1 MNPQIRHLMSLA
13 VDYIQKGKLDD
24 AERLFKQ
31 VIKVVP
37 KHPEAL
43 RLLGVCLAMK
53 RDLQA
58 ALKMVDSAIKI
69 DPKNYLAFSNKGNI
83 LKDLF
88 QYKAALE
95 SYDKAIALQPSYA
108 EVHNNKGNLLQD
120 MNQPEAALVS
130 YKKAIALQP
139 NYSDAYS
146 NAGNAYR
153 RLNLLDDALEAFEK
167 AIEFAGGSDVIL
179 GAYVNLKMQ
188 QCHWVGIE
196 GYLETLQ
203 RGEIRRK
210 DKFYPFNLLA
220 VCEDPFVIKQ
230 ITQEYMASIHPQK
243 DDLGVLAKY
252 DRKEK
257 VRIGYFS
264 PDFRNHAVSFLMA
277 DVIER
282 HDKNKF
288 ELIAFSIGQGA
299 QDEMRNRLE
308 SSFDQFIDVFSKSE
322 IEIAQLARDLKID
335 IAVDLGGLTQDTRP
349 SIFAFRAAPI
359 QIGYIGYLSTMAAPY
374 MDYIISD
381 KTIIPAELQSAYTEK
396 VIYLP
401 SYQAND
407 SKRPNAEK
415 VFTREELGLPS
426 KGFIFCSFNNSF
438 KLTPSVFD
446 SWARILKEVE
456 GSVLYLYAEN
466 ETVSKNLS
474 SEIEKRG
481 VNKTRLIFGGR
492 LSREDYLAR
501 YRVADLFLDTTPYNA
516 GTTASDALWMGL
528 PVLTMLGHS
537 FSARM
542 GASLLIA
549 IGLPELIASSQEDY
563 EALAIALALDPCRM
577 AEIKEKLMRN
587 IAIAPLFNS
596 ELFTKNLEIAYE
608 AVYDR
613 YQNDL
618 PREHIDFVC

>member
-1 MNPQIRHLMSLA
+1 MNPQIGHLMCLA

-43 RLLGVCLAMK
+43 RLLGVCLAMR

-58 ALKMVDSAIKI
+58 ALKMMDSAIKI

-95 SYDKAIALQPSYA
+95 SYDKAITLQPNYA
-108 EVHNNKGNLLQD
+108 EAHNNKGNLLQD
-120 MNQPEAALVS
+120 MNQLEAALAS
-130 YKKAIALQP
+130 YERAIALQP

-146 NAGNAYR
+146 NAGNTLR
-153 RLNLLDDALEAFEK
+153 KLNSLDKALEAFEK

-188 QCHWVGIE
+188 QCDWAGIE
-196 GYLETLQ
+196 GYLNTLQ
-203 RGEIRRK
+203 TGDIKRK

-220 VCEDPFVIKQ
+220 VCEDPFLIKQ
-230 ITQEYMASIHPQK
+230 ITQDYMASVHPQK
-243 DDLGVLAKY
+243 GDLGDLAKHE
-252 DRKEK
+252 RNEK
-257 VRIGYFS
+257 IRIGYFS

-277 DVIER
+277 DVIEH
-282 HDKNKF
+282 HDKSKF

-308 SSFDQFIDVFSKSE
+308 SGFDQFIDVFSKSE
-322 IEIAQLARDLKID
+322 KEIAQLARELKID

-374 MDYIISD
+374 MDYIIAD
-381 KTIIPAELQSAYTEK
+381 KTIIPDELQLAYTEK
-396 VIYLP
+396 IIYLP

-426 KGFIFCSFNNSF
+426 KGFVFCSFNNSF

-446 SWARILKEVE
+446 GWAHILKKVE

-466 ETVSKNLS
+466 ETVSNNLS

-481 VNKTRLIFGGR
+481 VDRARLIFGGR

-501 YRVADLFLDTTPYNA
+501 YKAADLFLDTTPYNA

-528 PVLTMLGHS
+528 PVITMLGRS

-542 GASLLIA
+542 GASLLNA
-549 IGLPELIASSQEDY
+549 IGLPELITHSQVEY
-563 EALAIALALDPCRM
+563 ESLSIELALDPMRM
-577 AEIKEKLMRN
+577 VQLKNTLKQN
-587 IAIAPLFNS
+587 IETTPLFNS
-596 ELFTKNLEIAYE
+596 ELFTQNLELVYKQ
-608 AVYDR
+608 VYDR
-613 YQNDL
+613 YQNGL
-618 PREHIDFVC
+618 PPDHII